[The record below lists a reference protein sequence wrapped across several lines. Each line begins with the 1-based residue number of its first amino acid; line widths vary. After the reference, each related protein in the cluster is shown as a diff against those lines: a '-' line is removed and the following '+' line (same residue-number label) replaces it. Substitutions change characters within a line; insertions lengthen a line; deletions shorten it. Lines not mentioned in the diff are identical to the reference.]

1 MATSKKQVE
10 PKAAKKKKREA
21 PAPRKPSKR
30 SPSGPSPNFLINASN
45 GLFVQSGTTGEVR
58 KLTDEEAAAVSKLLE
73 KRQKLGL
80 EIAEL
85 LQTRGFD
92 LPTSIIWDGPPW

>member
-1 MATSKKQVE
+1 M
-10 PKAAKKKKREA
+10 
-21 PAPRKPSKR
+21 
-30 SPSGPSPNFLINASN
+30 
-45 GLFVQSGTTGEVR
+45 FVQSGTTGEVR

-92 LPTSIIWDGPPW
+92 LTISPIWDGPPW